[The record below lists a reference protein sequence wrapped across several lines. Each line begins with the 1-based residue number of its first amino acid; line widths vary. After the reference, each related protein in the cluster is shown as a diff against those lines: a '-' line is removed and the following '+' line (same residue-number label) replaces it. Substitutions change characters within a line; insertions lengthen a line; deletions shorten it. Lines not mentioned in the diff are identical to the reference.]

1 MRKNKFPGVREKIV
15 YGHILNKK
23 DISYSIRYTVNG
35 VRREE
40 TIGWKSEGYT
50 AEEVYNIRSALI
62 KDIEAG
68 RAFSYKEQ
76 TEQRQQEKLANEEA
90 LKQEQLKEMTF
101 SFLFENYYKPHIKRK
116 DKKSTFDRE
125 VALYEKWLKP
135 FLGDVKLNL
144 ISRISLISMLDKM
157 EKARL
162 SNRSK
167 NYAIALTRQVFNFA
181 IKCDLYIGVNPAA
194 KFDEL
199 KKEDN
204 RRMRFLS
211 KEELN
216 NLLEEI
222 KKHSYSVYLMAL
234 ISADCGLRA
243 GEIFKLTWA
252 DIDIKERL
260 LFLRDTKNGSNRHAY
275 MSKRVQGELS
285 KLKSGEG
292 NQLLFPS
299 RDGEQIKH
307 ISRTFERAVK
317 TIGLN
322 KGITDRKQ
330 KIVFHSLRHTYASRL
345 VDKGVSIY
353 EVKELLGHKDIKMT
367 MRYSHLDKERLR
379 KSVQVL
385 DD

>member
-1 MRKNKFPGVREKIV
+1 MRRNKFPGVREKV
-15 YGHILNKK
+15 VFGHILNKK
-23 DISYSIRYTVNG
+23 DTVYSIRYTING
-35 VRREE
+35 VRHEE

-50 AEEVYNIRSALI
+50 AEDVYNIRSALL

-90 LKQEQLKEMTF
+90 LKQKQLKEITF
-101 SFLFENYYKPHIKRK
+101 SCLFENHYKPHIKRK

-125 VALYEKWLKP
+125 VILYEKWLKP

-144 ISRISLISMLDKM
+144 ISRISLNSLLDKM
-157 EKARL
+157 EKAHL

-167 NYAIALTRQVFNFA
+167 NYAIALTRQIFNFA
-181 IKCDLYIGVNPAA
+181 IKYNLFVGINPASR
-194 KFDEL
+194 FDEL
-199 KKEDN
+199 KKDDN
-204 RRMRFLS
+204 KRMRFL
-211 KEELN
+211 KDEELN
-216 NLLEEI
+216 NLLSEI

-252 DIDIKERL
+252 DIDIQGRL
-260 LFLRDTKNGSNRHAY
+260 LFLKDTKNGSDRHAY
-275 MSKRVQGELS
+275 ISKRVQEELL
-285 KLKSGEG
+285 KLKQGEG

-307 ISRTFERAVK
+307 VSRTFERAVK
-317 TIGLN
+317 ATGLN
-322 KGITDRKQ
+322 NGITDRRQ
-330 KIVFHSLRHTYASRL
+330 KVVFHSLRHTYASRL